1 MSASTLYM
9 IERAPEP
16 ASEDDPYPAAP
27 RRNTRPSRPAPL
39 VLGVGLGVA
48 VALVA
53 ILAYAMLKRHNVPRL
68 TESDFQAAVKR
79 WETGGPAS
87 YDLDLVLTGNRPGK
101 IHVEVRDG
109 EVVRM
114 TRDGVEP
121 EQQRT
126 WYYWSVPGQFD
137 TIEQE
142 LEMARDPAASFK
154 SPQATQMVIWA
165 EFDPKFGYP
174 LSYDRVVLGTNY
186 EIHWKVTRFH
196 ARPAE
201 K

>member
-1 MSASTLYM
+1 M

-16 ASEDDPYPAAP
+16 PSEDDHYPAAP
-27 RRNTRPSRPAPL
+27 RNNTRRRRPAPL
-39 VLGVGLGVA
+39 VLGVGIGVV

-53 ILAYAMLKRHNVPRL
+53 ILAYAMLTRHNPPRL

-79 WETGGPAS
+79 WETSGPAS
-87 YDLDLVLTGNRPGK
+87 YDLELELTGNRPGK

-121 EQQRT
+121 KQQRT

-142 LEMARDPAASFK
+142 LGMARDPAASFK

-165 EFDPKFGYP
+165 EFDPKSGYP
-174 LSYDRVVLGTNY
+174 LKYDRVVLGTDF
-186 EIHWKVTRFH
+186 EIHWKVTRFQEL
-196 ARPAE
+196 PE
-201 K
+201 KK